1 MVSEN
6 LFMND
11 IWKGTNYND
20 FLYVGAQGF
29 LMRRL
34 HTLMERPFSR
44 SDHFSLTVEVGAGE
58 GQHLPYV
65 RHNFDRYVMTDIRTP
80 QSATVLPTRVEFR
93 AANAEDLQFEEKS
106 IDRLVS
112 TCVLHHLTDP
122 ERALQSWRTMVRPG
136 GVLTIQLSTDP
147 GLVLRLGR
155 HMTTRRAA
163 KKLGLD
169 YDLEVARE
177 HRNHAGGLMVMIERM
192 FATDEVRYVG
202 HPFPWRTWNLNYS
215 STYQIRR
222 T

>member
-93 AANAEDLQFEEKS
+93 AANAEDLQFE
-106 IDRLVS
+106 
-112 TCVLHHLTDP
+112 
-122 ERALQSWRTMVRPG
+122 
-136 GVLTIQLSTDP
+136 
-147 GLVLRLGR
+147 
-155 HMTTRRAA
+155 
-163 KKLGLD
+163 
-169 YDLEVARE
+169 
-177 HRNHAGGLMVMIERM
+177 
-192 FATDEVRYVG
+192 
-202 HPFPWRTWNLNYS
+202 
-215 STYQIRR
+215 
-222 T
+222 

>member
-1 MVSEN
+1 
-6 LFMND
+6 MNQV
-11 IWKGTNYND
+11 WEGSNYND
-20 FLYVGAQGF
+20 ILSVGVQGF
-29 LMRRL
+29 LVRRL
-34 HTLMERPFSR
+34 HKSMERPFHC

-80 QSATVLPTRVEFR
+80 QSATVLPAKVEFR
-93 AANAEDLQFEEKS
+93 RADAEDLQLEDAS
-106 IDRLVS
+106 VDLLVS

-122 ERALQSWRTMVRPG
+122 ERALRSWRTMVRPG
-136 GVLTIQLSTDP
+136 VVLTIQLSADP
-147 GLVLRLGR
+147 GFVTRLGR
-155 HMTTRRAA
+155 HLTTRRAA
-163 KKLGLD
+163 SKLGLD
-169 YDLEVARE
+169 WDLEIARE